1 MFLHALVIAS
11 LNTRLNAVRTL
22 ESRISLIKSY
32 VSTLSAETANQGD
45 SNPPSTAS
53 LSHPILRNINSL
65 LSHLSLLTPHEQS
78 ALNDETLAQK
88 NDVLLVT
95 LLGQLSQS
103 IRGMRELGRKAA
115 VVNNVRQTAGARKS
129 QLAMGGRFDGGESFP
144 GKGGSTGPGGG
155 MFA

>member
-1 MFLHALVIAS
+1 MLVHLLVIAS

-32 VSTLSAETANQGD
+32 VSTLSAEGD

-78 ALNDETLAQK
+78 AFYDETLAQK

-95 LLGQLSQS
+95 LLGQLGQS
-103 IRGMRELGRKAA
+103 IKGMRELGRKSAI
-115 VVNNVRQTAGARKS
+115 VNNMRQTMGARKS
-129 QLAMGGRFDGGESFP
+129 QMAMGGRLDGGELFS
-144 GKGGSTGPGGG
+144 GKEDSTGQAGGGG
-155 MFA
+155 MFT